1 MQIDPVARDARISI
15 LRNDP
20 VRLDAL
26 VCGMA
31 SFLGS
36 ILSLRDAG
44 VRNSETA
51 ASEPILCGR
60 KLSKSPSL
68 AKLFLDVGRYLP
80 TVQMLEDNNE
90 ANHLIEKAKD
100 VRRMENAIVGKT
112 FDGILVM
119 LAEYVRLKSFRTSFT
134 LHLRQHQ
141 EPCTIG
147 GMRHRLIAPVQDE
160 VCEWLANIA
169 ALLERNGIAPATPAG
184 LNRAIAFTSEKIARR
199 ITLADEPAAPDT
211 PALRAAALRDFGD
224 CSDAEIPDNRCVD
237 CLGVAIELALWG
249 SRSFVRDADG
259 PAVRR
264 CVAKVVASVQPSI
277 GFVGIN
283 ASLSNLARLDLALQ
297 VDDIEPM
304 WEAIDEWQKQSG
316 AYAYLALLQVLFVL
330 TSTDE
335 LPEHMHVLR
344 APDAPGTSS
353 ERSGALMRLPPPSFC
368 APLEPY
374 VFDRDAIGEK
384 TIDVVL
390 YLVTAQILYSP
401 HSFELGIVTRA
412 SARAAYNDA
421 VSESTNLILHVRES
435 TEHLRIGLPLRDFLR
450 VVLDRHSFNFD
461 LIRRAM
467 CSLSSFSIQEIFDAF
482 DPNGP
487 LYPELRDRLQL
498 QTAGRLTVPLPRH
511 AHGGVYSGF
520 ALDGLIYGLPIL
532 YNERNA
538 CGVLPTR
545 PTRIFHDLL
554 RTADLGRGVVQKG
567 VLYLPKG
574 AVEFAHRDLKRML
587 EELLALKWV
596 RVAKPS
602 LQRGIRSTT
611 EQYCIPTDL
620 LCRL

>member
-1 MQIDPVARDARISI
+1 
-15 LRNDP
+15 
-20 VRLDAL
+20 
-26 VCGMA
+26 
-31 SFLGS
+31 
-36 ILSLRDAG
+36 
-44 VRNSETA
+44 
-51 ASEPILCGR
+51 
-60 KLSKSPSL
+60 
-68 AKLFLDVGRYLP
+68 
-80 TVQMLEDNNE
+80 
-90 ANHLIEKAKD
+90 
-100 VRRMENAIVGKT
+100 
-112 FDGILVM
+112 
-119 LAEYVRLKSFRTSFT
+119 
-134 LHLRQHQ
+134 
-141 EPCTIG
+141 
-147 GMRHRLIAPVQDE
+147 
-160 VCEWLANIA
+160 
-169 ALLERNGIAPATPAG
+169 
-184 LNRAIAFTSEKIARR
+184 
-199 ITLADEPAAPDT
+199 
-211 PALRAAALRDFGD
+211 
-224 CSDAEIPDNRCVD
+224 
-237 CLGVAIELALWG
+237 
-249 SRSFVRDADG
+249 
-259 PAVRR
+259 
-264 CVAKVVASVQPSI
+264 
-277 GFVGIN
+277 
-283 ASLSNLARLDLALQ
+283 
-297 VDDIEPM
+297 
-304 WEAIDEWQKQSG
+304 
-316 AYAYLALLQVLFVL
+316 
-330 TSTDE
+330 
-335 LPEHMHVLR
+335 
-344 APDAPGTSS
+344 
-353 ERSGALMRLPPPSFC
+353 MRLPPPSFC

-421 VSESTNLILHVRES
+421 VSESTSLILHVRES

-487 LYPELRDRLQL
+487 LYPELRDRLQTE
-498 QTAGRLTVPLPRH
+498 TAGRLTVPLPRH

-545 PTRIFHDLL
+545 PTRVFHDLL

-587 EELLALKWV
+587 NELIALKWV
-596 RVAKPS
+596 RVAKPY

-611 EQYCIPTDL
+611 EQYCIPADL